1 VTTSPQRTIGQPIP
15 PQPPEPPEERR
26 PEGSFTSEPHAVHP
40 AQSDQELFRELMNG
54 FTVLAETCDRFS
66 REVYRRSGTPPETD
80 LAGTVERN
88 LKIARTVFEKWCLE
102 ILAVTYLNKSSSLPE
117 LERALGAIHPTLL
130 RVKLRKLVAMGLVQ
144 TNTVS
149 KRNAERRYSLTH
161 KGQMITRLGEPVF
174 LYLRLADGWRNMPSS
189 ETSETESTD
198 DVPES
203 DTA

>member
-1 VTTSPQRTIGQPIP
+1 M
-15 PQPPEPPEERR
+15 PPEPPEERR
-26 PEGSFTSEPHAVHP
+26 PEASLASGPHPVHSVHP
-40 AQSDQELFRELMNG
+40 SQSDQELFRELMNG

-66 REVYRRSGTPPETD
+66 REVYRRTGTPPETD

-88 LKIARTVFEKWCLE
+88 LKIARTVFEKGCLE

-130 RVKLRKLVAMGLVQ
+130 RAKLRKLEAMGLVQ

-149 KRNAERRYSLTH
+149 RRSAERRYSLTH

-174 LYLRLADGWRNMPSS
+174 LYLRLADGWRNAPST
-189 ETSETESTD
+189 EASETEPMD
-198 DVPES
+198 HVPES

>member
-1 VTTSPQRTIGQPIP
+1 MTTSPQRTIGQPIP
-15 PQPPEPPEERR
+15 LQPPEPPEERR

-174 LYLRLADGWRNMPSS
+174 LYLRLADGWRNAPST
-189 ETSETESTD
+189 EASETEPMD
-198 DVPES
+198 HVPES